1 MQRLGPVIDIS
12 SADPDAAAATLAER
26 GIDGVVAFRDELL
39 PITAALA
46 QRLNLPG
53 HSPETAERLTN
64 KFRQRQ
70 ALADA
75 GVAQPRFCH
84 LPAGLSAAALDRAA
98 ASISYPAVL
107 KPTQGAASRGVTWVA
122 SEAEVADSYRVEV
135 EHVLE
140 EYMPDDPSRDQRFGS
155 YVSVESAVSAGE
167 ASHLAVS
174 GRFPLNDAFR
184 ENGSF
189 IPAALDGETTT
200 GVLELAAAAIRAL
213 GVSDACLH
221 IEIKL
226 TSEGPKIIEVNGR
239 VGGGPPVVLDSISEV
254 NLLRVAAEIALGL
267 PAAIRGARAMQ
278 QHRLLVVRQS
288 SCRRDTRTWPAG
300 DNRAGQSRRLWTASA
315 CGSRQEHSSSQAE
328 ARSVWSSCP
337 VAHSQSTIWLRPLRS
352 STARS
357 RSTTRRPP
365 DGGLAT
371 LACEHT
377 LTRK

>member
-1 MQRLGPVIDIS
+1 METKSLGIVRSPDTRSPMDLREAIDGLAEAVWIVVDGADGGWVERSLMQRLGPVIDIS

-98 ASISYPAVL
+98 ASIRYPAVL

-200 GVLELAAAAIRAL
+200 GVLELAAAAIQRL
-213 GVSDACLH
+213 ACL
-221 IEIKL
+221 
-226 TSEGPKIIEVNGR
+226 T
-239 VGGGPPVVLDSISEV
+239 
-254 NLLRVAAEIALGL
+254 
-267 PAAIRGARAMQ
+267 RACIP
-278 QHRLLVVRQS
+278 R
-288 SCRRDTRTWPAG
+288 
-300 DNRAGQSRRLWTASA
+300 
-315 CGSRQEHSSSQAE
+315 
-328 ARSVWSSCP
+328 
-337 VAHSQSTIWLRPLRS
+337 
-352 STARS
+352 
-357 RSTTRRPP
+357 
-365 DGGLAT
+365 
-371 LACEHT
+371 
-377 LTRK
+377 